1 MYTDT
6 GARPRD
12 TYAKETPFGYRHF
25 QNVHAGV
32 SLEFRFES
40 MKKSKKKVVLR
51 VVAMW
56 RSFYIDAATAVR
68 LWRRGG

>member
-40 MKKSKKKVVLR
+40 MKKSKKKSR
-51 VVAMW
+51 FARGRHVAE
-56 RSFYIDAATAVR
+56 F
-68 LWRRGG
+68 LH